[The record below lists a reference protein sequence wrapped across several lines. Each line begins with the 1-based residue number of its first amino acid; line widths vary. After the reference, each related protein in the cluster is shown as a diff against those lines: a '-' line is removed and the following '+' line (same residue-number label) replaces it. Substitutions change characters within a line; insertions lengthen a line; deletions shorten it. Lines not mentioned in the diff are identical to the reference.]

1 MQDEI
6 PDELI
11 DLLERLSE
19 GTLDQSG
26 RDQLAN
32 LLREKPEL
40 RVMVKEHFIVS
51 RALSELERT
60 ETGFAEKTA
69 AHVAKIA
76 AESEF
81 GFAKKVAGRIVRQRI
96 TKALAAAA
104 VITLA
109 AVPAFLLLRQPQQPA
124 LVTTP
129 GPESPQQVTTP
140 QVEMPQ
146 VATMVRLD
154 SEKGV
159 SPSRPV
165 KAGEELAE
173 TSGLIR
179 LDFKNGAVIAI
190 EAPAE
195 FTVVSAMEV
204 NLKTGK
210 LNGWC
215 PDTAKHFKVTTASAD
230 LTDLGTSFGVTA
242 THDGKAEFMVLD
254 GEVEVQKGSEK
265 MSLKQGDAV
274 KTSTQEK
281 LSSAEFDPSEFKNT
295 WPLAQGI
302 FATKGAVVPA
312 DPDIPEKVAL
322 MESDDHVLVI
332 PERRAVPFTR
342 PLRVNIVDSG
352 TLPEDLPD
360 KLYTI
365 MPAPGKHLSSF
376 LIRYDPVGTFP
387 KSYFKAFEGQVT
399 FDRPVMAI
407 ATQRTTLEAT
417 DEIFAMGKWE
427 SVYRGI
433 ELQQDNKIPDSVT
446 LSPDRCTVKVT
457 FYAGASTDEI
467 RVILEDR
474 AKDL

>member
-11 DLLERLSE
+11 DLLEQLSE
-19 GTLDQSG
+19 GALDESG

-40 RVMVKEHFIVS
+40 RVVVKEHFVVS
-51 RALSELERT
+51 RALSQLERT
-60 ETGFAEKTA
+60 ENGFAEKTA

-76 AESEF
+76 EESEF
-81 GFAKKVAGRIVRQRI
+81 GFAKKVAGRIVRQRV
-96 TKALAAAA
+96 TKAFAAAA

-109 AVPAFLLLRQPQQPA
+109 AVPAFLLLRQSPKPS
-124 LVTTP
+124 LVTAP
-129 GPESPQQVTTP
+129 
-140 QVEMPQ
+140 EMPE

-154 SEKGV
+154 PQKGV

-165 KAGEELAE
+165 KAGDVLAE
-173 TSGLIR
+173 TSGLLR

-195 FTVVSAMEV
+195 LTVVSAMEI

-242 THDGKAEFMVLD
+242 TPDGKAEFMVLD
-254 GEVEVQKGSEK
+254 GKVEVQKGDEK
-265 MSLKQGDAV
+265 IHLVQGDAV
-274 KTSTQEK
+274 KTSAQDK

-322 MESDDHVLVI
+322 MESDEHVLVI
-332 PERRAVPFTR
+332 PERRSVPSTR
-342 PLRVNIVDSG
+342 PLLVNIVDSG
-352 TLPEDLPD
+352 NLPENLPD
-360 KLYTI
+360 KQYTI
-365 MPAPGKHLSSF
+365 APVPGKHLSSF

-387 KSYFKAFEGQVT
+387 KDYFKRFEGQVT
-399 FDRPVMAI
+399 FDRPVRAI

-433 ELQQDNKIPDSVT
+433 ELEQDNKIPDSVT
-446 LSPDRCTVKVT
+446 LSPDRHTVTVI

-474 AKDL
+474 QQDL